1 MSVTARA
8 LWHIESHL
16 DSDLSLEAIA
26 EASGVSRFHLSRA
39 FGASTGQSLA
49 GYVRGRR
56 LGQAARALAGGAS
69 DIMSL
74 ALEAGYGSHEAF
86 TRAFKQQFGL
96 SPEQVRSQANL
107 QDLKLQEPGRME
119 PSTITTLSTPRLVR
133 RGALLIFGLGQRCPA
148 AGHAGIPSQWNRFV
162 LYIGQIEGQAGS
174 AAYGAIYNADDS
186 GTYDYV
192 CGVRFASFR
201 LNRRSSRGFEFLLR
215 AMRSSSIANTY
226 PRSPER
232 SGQSGS
238 MG

>member
-1 MSVTARA
+1 VSVTARA

-86 TRAFKQQFGL
+86 TRAFRQQFGM
-96 SPEQVRSQANL
+96 SPEQLRSQANTENMVINYL
-107 QDLKLQEPGRME
+107 THTDSRAKMDSWPKNFPVDCLK
-119 PSTITTLSTPRLVR
+119 RL
-133 RGALLIFGLGQRCPA
+133 
-148 AGHAGIPSQWNRFV
+148 
-162 LYIGQIEGQAGS
+162 
-174 AAYGAIYNADDS
+174 
-186 GTYDYV
+186 
-192 CGVRFASFR
+192 
-201 LNRRSSRGFEFLLR
+201 
-215 AMRSSSIANTY
+215 SSSLILRYA
-226 PRSPER
+226 
-232 SGQSGS
+232 
-238 MG
+238 